1 MLNGRQIHVD
11 HITLNTK
18 NNFFKCTWFV
28 RGRMI
33 DELFGKVGS
42 VIQDHSSN
50 PSHIRLSYNQNEHF
64 FYREMKDVPLPCLTA
79 TSSALIQS
87 GSLEVSRN
95 GPLYYLVSIEAP
107 RL

>member
-1 MLNGRQIHVD
+1 
-11 HITLNTK
+11 
-18 NNFFKCTWFV
+18 
-28 RGRMI
+28 MI

-64 FYREMKDVPLPCLTA
+64 FYRELKDVLLPYLTA

-87 GSLEVSRN
+87 GSLEVSQN
-95 GPLYYLVSIEAP
+95 GPLYHPVSIEAP
-107 RL
+107 CL